1 MTVEIR
7 YFAWVRERVGTEAET
22 LDLPEGTRTVSDLLS
37 WLKSRDERYAYAF
50 EDTST
55 IRVALDQEHS
65 EHDQPIGNAR
75 EIAIFPPMTGG

>member
-22 LDLPEGTRTVSDLLS
+22 LDLPEGTQTVSDLLS
-37 WLKSRDERYAYAF
+37 WLKNRDERFAYAF
-50 EDTST
+50 EDMDT

-65 EHDQPIGNAR
+65 EHDQLIGNAR